1 MWRHLINR
9 INIFPEKPTC
19 SEFPLDSPVCCH
31 HRTNNK
37 LGTDSPKSHLHSIS
51 CREMR
56 CSTRYLSEKL
66 IIIIVLKWSHAPS
79 THHSHS
85 NCLSCQGMHYV
96 LCQIMGNRTQHSGP
110 IMRTSVVKRIMIIFD
125 CSNLLSVQN
134 NSISC
139 VWMLVVFQC
148 SAPPT
153 LQTINKVKC
162 VKVNIDQAWTIA
174 H

>member
-9 INIFPEKPTC
+9 INIFPENPTC
-19 SEFPLDSPVCCH
+19 SEFPSDSPVCCH

-56 CSTRYLSEKL
+56 CSTQYLSEKL

-110 IMRTSVVKRIMIIFD
+110 IMRTSLVKLIMIMFD
-125 CSNLLSVQN
+125 VFQSFKCSKSFNILYMNVGGLSVLSSTYFTN
-134 NSISC
+134 Y
-139 VWMLVVFQC
+139 
-148 SAPPT
+148 
-153 LQTINKVKC
+153 
-162 VKVNIDQAWTIA
+162 
-174 H
+174 